1 MKTMIV
7 ITCRNSN
14 INYIT
19 NCIKSIRNSG
29 NNDII
34 CVVDSGS
41 PDKSYF
47 NQIIEYD
54 VIIEDINNQ
63 NYIDGAIW
71 YCYEKYKDID
81 YFFILHDSMVV
92 NENLTPITN
101 NDFTV
106 FSYFKGL
113 PFDSEQQLK
122 YSIDMINSVNLD
134 INNIQLNTLAG
145 LFGTSFYCKRKI
157 LDDLKELG
165 LNRILPTNKL
175 EACASERIW
184 GIFLHKLGIDI
195 RLNYLRTFIN
205 QNTEFDNKT
214 NYITKIFAG
223 RS

>member
-1 MKTMIV
+1 MKKMIV

-19 NCIKSIRNSG
+19 NCVKSIRDSG
-29 NNDII
+29 NKEII
-34 CVVDSGS
+34 CIVDSGS

-47 NQIIEYD
+47 KEIEPYN

-63 NYIDGAIW
+63 NYVDGAIW
-71 YCYEKYKDID
+71 YCYEKYTDIEFF
-81 YFFILHDSMVV
+81 YFIHDSMII
-92 NENLTPITN
+92 NKNLTPISN
-101 NDFTV
+101 NDLTV
-106 FSYFKGL
+106 FSYFEGL
-113 PFDSEQQLK
+113 PFDSEAQLI
-122 YSIDMINSVNLD
+122 YSLDKINSVSLD
-134 INNIQLNTLAG
+134 ISDVILNSLAG

-157 LDDLKELG
+157 LDELKRLG
-165 LNRILPTNKL
+165 LNKILPTNKL

-184 GIFLHKLGIDI
+184 AIFLYKLGIDI
-195 RLNYLRTFIN
+195 RINNLRTFIN